1 MLAPMGVGFPCL
13 IGYRCLAMP
22 SDKHSG
28 FSLHLF
34 CAYNQIIYSNLYIMK
49 YTKSE
54 IRKMSWHEW
63 NETMAKELNEAGFK
77 AKGFNKET
85 GKWEKD
91 YEPYKAYAEDPET
104 FILGVVSGA
113 KEINYLKSIGLL
125 SNGRCP
131 MCGKNIEVPGRF
143 TSGYDPNC
151 HFQICQSCVNKEQGV
166 SINPSNNTG
175 CMLSLLFIPWYLV
188 KAII

>member
-13 IGYRCLAMP
+13 IGYRCLAIP

-54 IRKMSWHEW
+54 IRKMSWYEW

-77 AKGFNKET
+77 AKVLIRK
-85 GKWEKD
+85 
-91 YEPYKAYAEDPET
+91 
-104 FILGVVSGA
+104 LV
-113 KEINYLKSIGLL
+113 
-125 SNGRCP
+125 NGRKTMSRIKLMP
-131 MCGKNIEVPGRF
+131 K
-143 TSGYDPNC
+143 TL
-151 HFQICQSCVNKEQGV
+151 K
-166 SINPSNNTG
+166 
-175 CMLSLLFIPWYLV
+175 LLFLEL
-188 KAII
+188 